1 MCVNVLA
8 MIEHNPP
15 HRQMFLAHAVFRRIS
30 SVVGGCGGQQDRDEA
45 GRATTKF
52 EGRWFGDENK
62 KQIVRKPKSSSSPTS
77 PASPPSEAILIAGQS
92 QIPGQWLAPNVFAA
106 VWSSGSAEATVWVGV
121 FDGTDDCEPRTA
133 AITTAAAAQ
142 GGAS

>member
-1 MCVNVLA
+1 
-8 MIEHNPP
+8 
-15 HRQMFLAHAVFRRIS
+15 MFLAHAVFRRIA
-30 SVVGGCGGQQDRDEA
+30 SVVGGCGGQQDREGA
-45 GRATTKF
+45 GHATTKF

-62 KQIVRKPKSSSSPTS
+62 KQIVRKP
-77 PASPPSEAILIAGQS
+77 ASPPSEATLIAGQS

-121 FDGTDDCEPRTA
+121 FDGSDDEPRTA
-133 AITTAAAAQ
+133 AIATPITTAAAAQ

>member
-1 MCVNVLA
+1 
-8 MIEHNPP
+8 
-15 HRQMFLAHAVFRRIS
+15 MFLAHAVFRRIA
-30 SVVGGCGGQQDRDEA
+30 SVVGGGQQDREEA

-62 KQIVRKPKSSSSPTS
+62 KQIVRKPKSSSPTS
-77 PASPPSEAILIAGQS
+77 PASLPSEATLIAGQS